1 MRKVFNKNSGVYILA
16 AVLIIAM
23 LFTVSIIITHTKF
36 GSFSKQPII
45 KLFFNHLADA
55 ILLLA
60 PCWVIKRRRTYT
72 FIILWLVAI
81 WSFAQLLY
89 YPTYR
94 DVMPFS
100 SFLLFKNVSGTLIK
114 STIGAISKKSLMVLL
129 MPLVLHAY
137 HWWLKH
143 HTSKAS
149 QPASTVSDTTSERSE
164 RQNQR
169 ATKTAKRHWR
179 LFAATIAAFVVL
191 RLIITTCIYFTY
203 RQNYDS
209 LRDTFTTRY
218 SMLGGRHLNY
228 IMHNGVMS
236 YAIFSLI
243 KSIDTGVSDDEK
255 QLAEN
260 FIKTNCPT
268 YTDNSYKT
276 SIERPNLIFI
286 MVESLNAWAVNLDI
300 DGKPVTPTL
309 NSLAADSANIVCLNV
324 IAQVKNGHSSDG
336 KFMYQTG
343 LLPMIDCSVAME
355 YSNRTFP
362 SLVKALK
369 QRGYK
374 AVEICGD
381 ESSLWN
387 VENMSAAYGFDELY
401 HHPELEEELEA
412 ANYNLDKVVMEFAE
426 KYVPTIGGNFMVQI
440 FTGLM
445 HSPYNYDFEPATWIS
460 ASKKYTQNVRNYL
473 EKTHYF
479 DMKLGQ
485 FLESLKQ
492 SGLYDNSV
500 IVIASDHNE
509 LVDDEPNGRPSISE
523 NGNECVFIV
532 INGGQ
537 GKLINGPIGQIDIY
551 PTLLDVMGLND
562 YKWKGLGHSLLRYD
576 VRSVAESTEDTH
588 GTSPL
593 LKSQQQAWT
602 VSNILIRAN
611 WFK

>member
-1 MRKVFNKNSGVYILA
+1 MRKVFNKNSGFYILA
-16 AVLIIAM
+16 AVLIIVM
-23 LFTVSIIITHTKF
+23 LFTVSITITHTKF
-36 GSFSKQPII
+36 GSFAKQPIT

-60 PCWVIKRRRTYT
+60 PCWALKWRRTYT

-81 WSFAQLLY
+81 WSFTQMLY

-100 SFLLFKNVSGTLIK
+100 SFLFFKNVSGTLIN

-129 MPLVLHAY
+129 LPLVLHAY
-137 HWWLKH
+137 HWWLRRK
-143 HTSKAS
+143 
-149 QPASTVSDTTSERSE
+149 TSEASE
-164 RQNQR
+164 P
-169 ATKTAKRHWR
+169 AKRHWWM
-179 LFAATIAAFVVL
+179 FAATIVAFVVL

-218 SMLGGRHLNY
+218 TMLGGRHLNY
-228 IMHNGVMS
+228 IMHNGLMS
-236 YAIFSLI
+236 YAIFSFI

-255 QLAEN
+255 NLAEN
-260 FIKTNCPT
+260 FVKTNCPT
-268 YTDNSYKT
+268 YTDNSFKT

-286 MVESLNAWAVNLDI
+286 MVESLNAWVVNLDI

-324 IAQVKNGHSSDG
+324 ISQAKNGHSSDG

-343 LLPMIDCSVAME
+343 LLPLIDRSVAME
-355 YSNRTFP
+355 YSDRTYP
-362 SLVKALK
+362 SIVKALK

-374 AVEICGD
+374 SVEICGD
-381 ESSLWN
+381 EASLWN
-387 VENMSAAYGFDELY
+387 VENMSHAYGFDELY
-401 HHPELEEELEA
+401 HHPELEEQLEA
-412 ANYNLDKVVMEFAE
+412 ANYNLDKVVIEFAAQHL
-426 KYVPTIGGNFMVQI
+426 PTISGNFVAQL

-445 HSPYNYDFEPATWIS
+445 HSPYDYDFEPATWIS
-460 ASKKYTQNVRNYL
+460 ASKKYTQKVRNYL

-479 DMKLGQ
+479 DMKLGF

-500 IVIASDHNE
+500 IVIASDHCE
-509 LVDDEPNGRPSISE
+509 MIDDEPNGRPAISK
-523 NGNECVFIV
+523 NGNDCVFIV
-532 INGGQ
+532 INGSH
-537 GKLINGPIGQIDIY
+537 GKLINGPMGQIDVY
-551 PTLLDVMGLND
+551 PTILDVMGLND
-562 YKWKGLGHSLLRYD
+562 YSWKGLGHSLLRYD
-576 VRSVAESTEDTH
+576 VRSAAESGEDTY

-593 LKSQQQAWT
+593 LKSQKEAWK
-602 VSNILIRAN
+602 VSNILIKGNLLKSAG
-611 WFK
+611 